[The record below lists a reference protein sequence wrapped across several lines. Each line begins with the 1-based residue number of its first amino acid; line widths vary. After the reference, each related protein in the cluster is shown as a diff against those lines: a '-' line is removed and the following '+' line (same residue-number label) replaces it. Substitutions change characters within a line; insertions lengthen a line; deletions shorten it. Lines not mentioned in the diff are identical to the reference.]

1 MYYRYEAR
9 IKEHRRFSTDPGE
22 WVGIFQIFDPSQR
35 RKWYCLYEPKI
46 TFLVCAG
53 ISVAFDSH
61 AVIAETNEILDAKK
75 TAYDCLEYGSSF
87 PVIYDTIMVDDPVD
101 ERIESVKIRWK
112 VFYRNVYVFY
122 RYEREV

>member
-1 MYYRYEAR
+1 MNINIVKFAA
-9 IKEHRRFSTDPGE
+9 IVP
-22 WVGIFQIFDPSQR
+22 VVACVIFIWFF
-35 RKWYCLYEPKI
+35 I
-46 TFLVCAG
+46 TKAKLRNICFIATIVIFLVCAG

-75 TAYDCLEYGSSF
+75 TAYDCLEYDSSF
-87 PVIYDTIMVDDPVD
+87 PVIYDTIVVDDPVD

-122 RYEREV
+122 RYEGEV